1 MASSSSSGG
10 SLYLD
15 VSWELTDFDIYINGQ
30 ISNVLSV
37 NVETCEFSPVGNLPT
52 TESAINITLVITGPA
67 RSGRRQSD
75 FGSFEFNGF
84 LIGQKASVTT
94 NAASQG
100 KQVGMV
106 AATIS
111 TALLAM
117 IAIF

>member
-30 ISNVLSV
+30 ISNVLAL
-37 NVETCEFSPVGNLPT
+37 NVEACEFSSVGNLPT

-84 LIGQKASVTT
+84 LIGQKAPA

-100 KQVGMV
+100 KQVGMI